1 MSFSSLSLSNLWPEG
16 KQYKQFVRMQLR
28 VIQVLAMASRGEVVD
43 LWGCIWTHV
52 GSITSAVASSEGPT
66 WTYRKLRI
74 KSPSPNKRPT
84 WINVPSVLK

>member
-43 LWGCIWTHV
+43 L
-52 GSITSAVASSEGPT
+52 
-66 WTYRKLRI
+66 
-74 KSPSPNKRPT
+74 
-84 WINVPSVLK
+84 